1 MRFYATIAMLTFLA
15 IPARAQGP
23 VSRAGLSQSS
33 EVSPTRWEPSFR
45 RDSVSPNQWKKGA
58 AIGAGIG
65 AALGLLLYAWGREV
79 DDKTPSPMVIILPI
93 FISGLVGGMIGSG
106 SHR

>member
-1 MRFYATIAMLTFLA
+1 MRFYATIAMFTALA
-15 IPARAQGP
+15 VPAGAQGP
-23 VSRAGLSQSS
+23 VARSGLSQPSHIP
-33 EVSPTRWEPSFR
+33 PTRWEPSFR
-45 RDSVSPNQWKKGA
+45 SVSVSPNQWKKGA

-65 AALGLLLYAWGREV
+65 AALGLLLYAWERAV
-79 DDKTPSPMVIILPI
+79 DDKTPGPMVIILPI